1 MYPSWRREPGG
12 AAGIDD
18 RVSRLV
24 ESLGEAESIVT
35 ELQAELRARHA
46 AVDRLRA
53 EEEQSRQLAALRAEE
68 AKAVKGVIDAA
79 ITSAHASLQQSMLK
93 EQSELRAR
101 LKLLQKD
108 LEQAQR
114 KSRKEQMLFFLAGA
128 LLSIPIGL
136 LVNAFS

>member
-1 MYPSWRREPGG
+1 M
-12 AAGIDD
+12 
-18 RVSRLV
+18 
-24 ESLGEAESIVT
+24 
-35 ELQAELRARHA
+35 
-46 AVDRLRA
+46 
-53 EEEQSRQLAALRAEE
+53 AALRAEE
-68 AKAVKGVIDAA
+68 AKAVRGVIDAA
-79 ITSAHASLQQSMLK
+79 IASAHASLQQSMLK

-101 LKLLQKD
+101 LRLLQKD